1 MMTTRLDET
10 FGSHP
15 DLKKLYNT
23 YLVLIVVLFFLSWI
37 TPVAVYGFLT
47 LEPFYA
53 VILATSLLLPTIVG
67 AAFTAYWIQRYQASI
82 SFLLARSEIVVQEG
96 VWWKKKSYVP
106 YNRITSVEISQGPI
120 ARHFKLGT
128 VSIQTA
134 GYSGVKSS
142 GSRAAEAEI
151 FGVKNFEEVKD
162 LIMSYVRKTRPVAVE
177 AEVEDLNAQMLE
189 ELKKIRDT
197 LERSAR

>member
-1 MMTTRLDET
+1 MAVKLDGT

-23 YLVLIVVLFFLSWI
+23 YLALVLLLFFLSWI
-37 TPVAVYGFLT
+37 VPVVIYGFLS
-47 LEPFYA
+47 LELFYA
-53 VILATSLLLPTIVG
+53 LIMITSLLSPIIAGT
-67 AAFTAYWIQRYQASI
+67 AFTIYWIRKYQESI
-82 SFLLARSEIVVQEG
+82 MFLLTRSETVVQKG
-96 VWWKKKSYVP
+96 VWWKRKSYIL
-106 YNRITSVEISQGPI
+106 YNRITNVETLQGPI

-134 GYSGVKSS
+134 GFSGVKSS

-162 LIMSYVRKTRPVAVE
+162 SIMNHVRKTRPVAVE
-177 AEVEDLNAQMLE
+177 AEAGDLNAQILD
-189 ELKKIRDT
+189 ELKRIRET
-197 LERSAR
+197 LETSAR

>member
-1 MMTTRLDET
+1 MMMKLDET

-15 DLKKLYNT
+15 DLKKLYGM
-23 YLVLIVVLFFLSWI
+23 YLVLALLLFFLSWI
-37 TPVAVYGFLT
+37 VPVVVYGFFALD
-47 LEPFYA
+47 LSYA
-53 VILATSLLLPTIVG
+53 IILATSLLLPTIVG
-67 AAFTAYWIQRYQASI
+67 TAFTTYWIQKYQASV
-82 SFLLARSEIVVQEG
+82 SFLLTRSEIVVQRG

-106 YNRITSVEISQGPI
+106 YNRITNVEILQGPI

-162 LIMSYVRKTRPVAVE
+162 SIMNYVRKTRPVAVE
-177 AEVEDLNAQMLE
+177 AEAEDSNAQILE
-189 ELKKIRDT
+189 ELKKIRET